1 MNEND
6 RKYYEIGAEI
16 LRHFDLDNDA
26 RGLMEGEIPVYTNI
40 LLTTEICQ
48 KVNDKISDIQS
59 SNDIKVIGVVIS
71 NEFMNFLCVTRE
83 DIESELYK
91 SSLRNNIVFC
101 YVENLI
107 NSDFSEYG
115 DCVFYTQFDPIMD
128 ENRLF
133 RRL

>member
-6 RKYYEIGAEI
+6 KKYYEIGAEI

-26 RGLMEGEIPVYTNI
+26 RGLMEGEIPVYTNTF
-40 LLTTEICQ
+40 LTTEICQ

-59 SNDIKVIGVVIS
+59 NSDTKVIAVVIS
-71 NEFMNFLCVTRE
+71 DEFMNFLCVTQE
-83 DIESELYK
+83 DIESEFYK
-91 SSLRNNIVFC
+91 EDLENNIVFC

-107 NSDFSEYG
+107 NPDFSEYG
-115 DCVFYTQFDPIMD
+115 DCAFYTKFDPIMD